1 MQAGTVFHFGPIAKE
16 QHPITPTLAT
26 TTESLNELFQNAS
39 RANATRV
46 DVSIRVDVSFNDG
59 LVTVTDD
66 GEGIPDPE
74 DILAFGHSGW
84 DDTTVQR
91 EDPGSFDYCLT
102 APIKAR
108 GRDGW
113 TAWRRRAAAMLVSPA
128 KRITLMVRL
137 RRAAMT

>member
-1 MQAGTVFHFGPIAKE
+1 M
-16 QHPITPTLAT
+16 TPTLAT
-26 TTESLNELFQNAS
+26 TTESLNELFKNAR

-46 DVSIRVDVSFNDG
+46 DVSINDG

-66 GEGIPDPE
+66 GDGIPDPE

-108 GRDGW
+108 GRDG
-113 TAWRRRAAAMLVSPA
+113 
-128 KRITLMVRL
+128 
-137 RRAAMT
+137 